1 MSDVYVH
8 CRTLLFPAGNP
19 VDGVLVSIHPSG
31 GGDALASG
39 VTGALPNVAG
49 SVFLGDRAAADYEI
63 HITPPLGAAIVSSG
77 NLQTITVTAGQP
89 PPVLE
94 NVVWTGAVDAVIAGN
109 SVVAANQDLGV
120 YSSGAYSS
128 QTIAG
133 NGYFDFTTNNATN
146 QFTGISDVGSGAIDP
161 VTFNFFLGGGA
172 TFRIRN
178 NSATPYKNDGFGGN
192 LYGFLDAATWAY
204 GAGDIFRIERV
215 IDTSANLAYIHY
227 RKSIDAGVTF
237 ETIFTQVL
245 DPVGAPLY
253 AEAIGELML
262 HGRFSHAWPAEP
274 FGDASNATVYDA
286 GGSGEEQVFDVLI
299 DVSGLPN
306 ATDIHFCRCS
316 GTFMDSQGKPVKQLT
331 INISENTIPELAYYA
346 ATNTANAIIP
356 KTQIIRTDSAGHAS
370 VDLLRGATYQIYME
384 GFENLSRSIKVP
396 DLTASSLPDVIFPV
410 VDRVEYTDV
419 NDDVLLPVDQPVLNL
434 GVGQQAVLSLE
445 TVHRSGLRVDG
456 LVAVTLTSD
465 DVGGQF
471 ITLSYLDSNTLEVTA
486 VAAGNPLLE
495 VARIAPEEGM
505 GISTVPEP
513 VPRGTLSVVVV

>member
-1 MSDVYVH
+1 MSDVYIH

-31 GGDALASG
+31 GGAALASG
-39 VTGALPNVAG
+39 TTGAPPNVAG
-49 SVFLGDRAAADYEI
+49 SVFLGDRAAGDYEI
-63 HITPPLGAAIVSSG
+63 HVTPPLGAATVPDGS
-77 NLQTITVTAGQP
+77 LQTITVTPVVP
-89 PPVLE
+89 PAP
-94 NVVWTGAVDAVIAGN
+94 
-109 SVVAANQDLGV
+109 
-120 YSSGAYSS
+120 
-128 QTIAG
+128 
-133 NGYFDFTTNNATN
+133 
-146 QFTGISDVGSGAIDP
+146 DP
-161 VTFNFFLGGGA
+161 DQ
-172 TFRIRN
+172 I
-178 NSATPYKNDGFGGN
+178 
-192 LYGFLDAATWAY
+192 
-204 GAGDIFRIERV
+204 
-215 IDTSANLAYIHY
+215 
-227 RKSIDAGVTF
+227 
-237 ETIFTQVL
+237 
-245 DPVGAPLY
+245 
-253 AEAIGELML
+253 
-262 HGRFSHAWPAEP
+262 
-274 FGDASNATVYDA
+274 
-286 GGSGEEQVFDVLI
+286 FDVLI
-299 DVSGLPN
+299 DVSALPN

-316 GTFMDSQGKPVKQLT
+316 GTFMDPQGKPVKQLT

-370 VDLLRGATYQIYME
+370 VDLLRGATYQVYME

-396 DLTASSLPDVIFPV
+396 DLAASSLPDVIFPV
-410 VDRVEYTDV
+410 VDGVEYTV
-419 NDDVLLPVDQPVLNL
+419 NDVLLLPVDQPVLNL

-513 VPRGTLSVVVV
+513 VLRGTLSVVVT